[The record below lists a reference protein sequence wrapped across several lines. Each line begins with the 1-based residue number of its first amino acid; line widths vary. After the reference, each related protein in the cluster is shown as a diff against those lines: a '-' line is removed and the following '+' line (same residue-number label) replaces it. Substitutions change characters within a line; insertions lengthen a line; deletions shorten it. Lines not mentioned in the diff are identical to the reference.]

1 VRDWPG
7 PTKSSTWAAYWSAW
21 QYLFVE
27 QPGSLPIDLLDGE
40 PDQQGLGFFVRFGF
54 ADKETSPTE
63 WAVSGGI
70 GGRGIIP
77 SRDNDTFGIGYYYN
91 SIQQLLLSG
100 LLGSGDSAQG
110 FECFYNIALTP
121 ACRVT
126 LDLQVV
132 TPPLVS
138 LHTATVLGL
147 RASLE
152 F

>member
-1 VRDWPG
+1 M
-7 PTKSSTWAAYWSAW
+7 
-21 QYLFVE
+21 
-27 QPGSLPIDLLDGE
+27 
-40 PDQQGLGFFVRFGF
+40 
-54 ADKETSPTE
+54 
-63 WAVSGGI
+63 AVSGGI

-77 SRDNDTFGIGYYYN
+77 SRDNDIFGIGYYYN
-91 SIQQLLLSG
+91 SIQQLRLSG
-100 LLGSGDSAQG
+100 PSGLADSAQG

-132 TPPLVS
+132 KPVQVS